1 MSKNNENQ
9 GTVLVTGGT
18 GFIGSAVV
26 RYLLTKTAV
35 RIINVDKMTYA
46 ASAQTLDAL
55 LELRPHRHVKLDIC
69 DQEAVANIV
78 TETEPD
84 ILIHLAAESHVDRSI
99 DGPRPFIDTNIVGTY
114 ILLETAYRYY
124 CELDVTQQKYFKFL
138 HVSTDEVYG
147 SLGKVGI
154 FDENSPYR
162 PSSPY
167 AASKASA
174 DHLVLAWG
182 ATYGLPAVISNSTN
196 NYGPWQFP
204 EKLIPTVIFKA
215 FDGVPIP
222 LYGDGGNIRDWI
234 HVDDHASALWQ
245 ILNAGRIGERYN
257 VGGGSERSNLDTV
270 KTIRAHL
277 DDLKPRSDGL
287 PHQQNIV
294 FVEDRPGHDFRYA
307 LKTEKLSNELGWMP
321 HRDFDTGVGET
332 VSWYINQEDWWR
344 RIITRSYDGHRQG
357 LDR

>member
-1 MSKNNENQ
+1 MK
-9 GTVLVTGGT
+9 VLVTGGS
-18 GFIGSAVV
+18 GFIGSALI
-26 RYLLTKTAV
+26 RYLIRDTDAAIV
-35 RIINVDKMTYA
+35 NVDSLTYA
-46 ASAQTLDAL
+46 ANPEAL
-55 LELRPHRHVKLDIC
+55 EETCEDSRYAFEHCDITNGTRLAEAFLRHR
-69 DQEAVANIV
+69 
-78 TETEPD
+78 PD
-84 ILIHLAAESHVDRSI
+84 TVIHLAAESHVDRSI

-147 SLGKVGI
+147 SLGKVGV

-204 EKLIPTVIFKA
+204 EKLIPTVIVKA
-215 FDGVPIP
+215 FDGAPIP

-270 KTIRAHL
+270 KTICAHL
-277 DDLKPRSDGL
+277 DKLKPRSDGL
-287 PHQQNIV
+287 PHQHNIV

-321 HRDFDTGVGET
+321 H
-332 VSWYINQEDWWR
+332 
-344 RIITRSYDGHRQG
+344 
-357 LDR
+357 

>member
-1 MSKNNENQ
+1 MK
-9 GTVLVTGGT
+9 VLVTGGS
-18 GFIGSAVV
+18 GFIGSALI
-26 RYLLTKTAV
+26 RYLIRDTDAAIV
-35 RIINVDKMTYA
+35 NVDSLTYA
-46 ASAQTLDAL
+46 ANPEAL
-55 LELRPHRHVKLDIC
+55 EETSGDSRYAFEHCDITNGARLAEAFLRHR
-69 DQEAVANIV
+69 
-78 TETEPD
+78 PD
-84 ILIHLAAESHVDRSI
+84 TVIHLAAESHVDRSI

-154 FDENSPYR
+154 FDEDSPYR

-204 EKLIPTVIFKA
+204 EKLIPTVIVKA

-270 KTIRAHL
+270 KTICAHL

-321 HRDFDTGVGET
+321 RRNFDTGLGET

>member
-1 MSKNNENQ
+1 MK
-9 GTVLVTGGT
+9 VLVTGGS
-18 GFIGSAVV
+18 GFIGSALI
-26 RYLLTKTAV
+26 RYLIRDTDAAIV
-35 RIINVDKMTYA
+35 NVDSLTYA
-46 ASAQTLDAL
+46 ANPEALEETCGDSRYVFEHCDITNSARLAEVFLRHRPDA
-55 LELRPHRHVKLDIC
+55 V
-69 DQEAVANIV
+69 
-78 TETEPD
+78 
-84 ILIHLAAESHVDRSI
+84 IHLAAESHVDRSI

-147 SLGKVGI
+147 SLGNVGV
-154 FDENSPYR
+154 FDEDSPYR

-204 EKLIPTVIFKA
+204 EKLIPTVIVKA

-270 KTIRAHL
+270 KAICAHL
-277 DDLKPRSDGL
+277 DKLKPRSDGL
-287 PHQQNIV
+287 SHQHNIV

-307 LKTEKLSNELGWMP
+307 LKTEKLSKELGWMS
-321 HRDFDTGVGET
+321 RRNFDTGLGET

>member
-1 MSKNNENQ
+1 MK
-9 GTVLVTGGT
+9 VLVTGGL
-18 GFIGSAVV
+18 GFIGSALI
-26 RYLLTKTAV
+26 RYLIRDTDAAIV
-35 RIINVDKMTYA
+35 NVDSLTYA
-46 ASAQTLDAL
+46 ANPEALEETREDSRYAFEHCDITNSARLA
-55 LELRPHRHVKLDIC
+55 EVFLRHR
-69 DQEAVANIV
+69 
-78 TETEPD
+78 PD
-84 ILIHLAAESHVDRSI
+84 TVIHLAAESHVDRSI

-147 SLGKVGI
+147 SLGNVGV
-154 FDENSPYR
+154 FDEDSPYR

-204 EKLIPTVIFKA
+204 EKLIPTVIVKA

-270 KTIRAHL
+270 KTICAHL
-277 DDLKPRSDGL
+277 DKLKPRSDGL
-287 PHQQNIV
+287 PHQHNIV

-307 LKTEKLSNELGWMP
+307 LKTEKLSNELGWMS
-321 HRDFDTGVGET
+321 HRNFDTGVGET